1 MAKNSDILK
10 AARNLPYLENYIKW
24 MTSAENRQ
32 PNVGKGAAKKASQKL
47 LVTPFTLRLPDGNHA
62 FASGA
67 LPTWEKYQAA
77 IGGHAIALTAANA
90 GTAFRLERFTA
101 ARIHIIT
108 GRIPAGERGTVKKS
122 HITGRQYTTRGGH
135 STSLPFGKA
144 AANDTEDAVFATLSV
159 DIRQESATGVEITFT
174 PEKSSP
180 VSAA

>member
-1 MAKNSDILK
+1 MPKNSDILN

-32 PNVGKGAAKKASQKL
+32 PNIGKGAAKKQSQKL
-47 LVTPFTLRLPDGNHA
+47 LVVPFTLRLPDGTHA
-62 FASGA
+62 ATSGA

-77 IGGHAIALTAANA
+77 IGGHAVAVTAANVA
-90 GTAFRLERFTA
+90 TAFKLERFTA

-108 GRIPAGERGTVKKS
+108 GRTPAGERGIVKTS
-122 HITGRQYTTRGGH
+122 HITGRKYTTRGGH

-144 AANDTEDAVFATLSV
+144 AAADTEDAVFATLSA
-159 DIRQESATGVEITFT
+159 DIRQESATGVEIAFT